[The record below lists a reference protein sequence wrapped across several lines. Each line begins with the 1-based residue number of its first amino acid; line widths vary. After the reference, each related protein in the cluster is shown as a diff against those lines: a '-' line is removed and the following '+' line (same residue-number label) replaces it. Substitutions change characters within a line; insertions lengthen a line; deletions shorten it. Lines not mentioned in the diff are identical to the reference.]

1 MIISRFKSKNFSDTN
16 DNDNHFYFL
25 NFILYWKG
33 IVMKRSLSCMKK
45 GAKAHIQSI
54 EGCLHS
60 KRHLEE
66 MGFIPG
72 TPVEICRCC
81 SKGPLV
87 VTIRGGKVMLGQ
99 EMARHIMVK

>member
-1 MIISRFKSKNFSDTN
+1 
-16 DNDNHFYFL
+16 
-25 NFILYWKG
+25 
-33 IVMKRSLSCMKK
+33 MKRSLSCIKK
-45 GAKAHIQSI
+45 GATVHIQSI
-54 EGCLHS
+54 EGCCHR

-72 TPVEICRCC
+72 TPVEVCRCC
-81 SKGPLV
+81 NKGPLV